1 MMKPAP
7 ANFVALK
14 TVFMS
19 AIKIIR
25 RENLAANSKYKL
37 ENITYETPGRD
48 GKPQENQ
55 CEIYH
60 RPSGAVLL
68 LFDPKRKKLLLTRQL
83 RLPTYFNGNE
93 SGDLI
98 EVCAGITDEGETVEE
113 GAMREAKEELGYQL
127 KAVTKVMEAYLSP
140 GGDVELAHF
149 FVAEYHPDMKVG
161 KGGGLEEEG
170 ENVTAI
176 EMDYAEAR
184 AKLQQ
189 GGFRDAKTIML
200 LQYFFM
206 NEEKLNKS

>member
-1 MMKPAP
+1 
-7 ANFVALK
+7 
-14 TVFMS
+14 MS
-19 AIKIIR
+19 SVKIIK
-25 RENLAANSKYKL
+25 RENLAPQSKYRL
-37 ENITYETPGRD
+37 ENITYETSGRD

-68 LFDPKRKKLLLTRQL
+68 LFDPTRKKLLLTKQL
-83 RLPTYFNGNE
+83 RIPTYFNGNE

-113 GAMREAKEELGYQL
+113 GAIREAKEELGYEL
-127 KAVTKVMEAYLSP
+127 KGITKVAEVYLSP

-149 FVAEYHPDMKVG
+149 FIAEYHPDMKVG

-170 ENVTAI
+170 EDVTAI

-184 AKLQQ
+184 QKLQQ
-189 GGFRDAKTIML
+189 GEFRDAKTLIL
-200 LQYFFM
+200 LQHFFM
-206 NEEKLNKS
+206 NNPDFAGY